1 MLTIKR
7 IKSYEIGLLFRRGEF
22 VGLKEAGVHWIWA
35 PNTLEVVSMRDVW
48 LRHEQL
54 DLIVKSGALAGRA
67 TVLDLRDNEKALVW
81 IDGRFDRIV
90 GRGLWVLWDT
100 VRAVQTEVIDVRTL
114 RLEHDELDTLLAM
127 GQVSGL
133 TSMIVPEGFVG
144 LVWIDGVLQ
153 EQLSAGRYAYWSDVS
168 RLTLKSIDLREQ
180 LLDVSGQE
188 LMTSDRVTLRLNVS
202 VSWRV
207 VDVVEAL
214 SASVDYKQA
223 LYREAQLALR
233 AVVGQR
239 TLDKLLEGKDA
250 VATELSSILRER
262 VVAFGLAIGSLGIR
276 DVILPGDMK
285 VLLNQVVEAKKAAE
299 AAVITRRE
307 ETAAMRSQAN
317 TAKLLEGNATLMRL
331 KELEVLEKVAANSRL
346 EVILGDQSLT
356 EKVTKML

>member
-22 VGLKEAGVHWIWA
+22 VGLKEEGLHWIWGA
-35 PNTLEVVSMRDVW
+35 CTLEVVSMRSPWFNHGD
-48 LRHEQL
+48 L
-54 DLIVKSGALAGRA
+54 DLIVKSGALQGRA
-67 TVLDLRDNEKALVW
+67 QVLDLRDHQKALVW

-90 GRGLWVLWDT
+90 GRGLYVLWT
-100 VRAVQTEVIDVRTL
+100 AVRDVQVEIVDARVL
-114 RLEHDELDTLLAM
+114 RFEHDELETLLAL
-127 GQVSGL
+127 GHLTGL
-133 TSMIVPEGFVG
+133 TTLTVPDGHVG
-144 LVWIDGVLQ
+144 LVHVNGALE
-153 EQLSAGRYAYWSDVS
+153 EQLEPGRYAYWANAA
-168 RLTLKSIDLREQ
+168 RLSLKTVDLREQ

-207 VDVVEAL
+207 VDVEEAL
-214 SASVDYKQA
+214 TASTDYRQA

-233 AVVGQR
+233 AVVGER

-250 VATELSSILRER
+250 VAKELTEGLRAR
-262 VVAFGLAIGSLGIR
+262 VVNLGLAIGSLGIR

-285 VLLNQVVEAKKAAE
+285 LLLNKVVEAKKAAE

-317 TAKLLEGNATLMRL
+317 TARLLEGNATLMRL
-331 KELEVLEKVAANSRL
+331 KELETLEKVAQNTRL

-356 EKVTKML
+356 EKITKMI